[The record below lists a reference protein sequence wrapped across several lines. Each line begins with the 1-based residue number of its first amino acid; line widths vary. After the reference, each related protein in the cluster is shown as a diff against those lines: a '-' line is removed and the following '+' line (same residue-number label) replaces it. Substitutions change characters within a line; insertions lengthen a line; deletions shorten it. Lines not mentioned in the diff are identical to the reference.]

1 MNKYFNSI
9 FVVLAIFFLS
19 YPVSSQE
26 NEVVENSVPPVQSF
40 ERILFVEVSGSQRIE
55 PDTIRS
61 YMTIRPGDLYNEEVV
76 DQSLKILYHLL
87 EAFLHFF
94 QLFQ

>member
-26 NEVVENSVPPVQSF
+26 NEVVENSVHGIS
-40 ERILFVEVSGSQRIE
+40 
-55 PDTIRS
+55 
-61 YMTIRPGDLYNEEVV
+61 
-76 DQSLKILYHLL
+76 
-87 EAFLHFF
+87 
-94 QLFQ
+94 

>member
-1 MNKYFNSI
+1 MSKYFNSI
-9 FVVLAIFFLS
+9 FLVFAIFLLS
-19 YPVSSQE
+19 YPVLSQE
-26 NEVVENSVPPVQSF
+26 DDETENISPPVQSF

-76 DQSLKILYHLL
+76 DLSLIHI
-87 EAFLHFF
+87 
-94 QLFQ
+94 